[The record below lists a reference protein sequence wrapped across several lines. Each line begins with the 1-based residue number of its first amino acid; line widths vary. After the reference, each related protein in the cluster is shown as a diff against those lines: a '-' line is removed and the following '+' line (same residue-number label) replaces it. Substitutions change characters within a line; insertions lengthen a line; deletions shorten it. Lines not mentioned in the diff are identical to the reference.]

1 MVRYGFKFKSL
12 VLANCIRG
20 EKEEKLKEPLTQEE
34 KELVKEFREEVEE
47 YRKAGMEDFLYAI
60 DFDLE

>member
-1 MVRYGFKFKSL
+1 MDSSSK
-12 VLANCIRG
+12 VLCWRIALG
-20 EKEEKLKEPLTQEE
+20 EEKEEKLKEPLTQEE

>member
-1 MVRYGFKFKSL
+1 MDSSSK
-12 VLANCIRG
+12 VLCWRIALG
-20 EKEEKLKEPLTQEE
+20 EEKLKEPLTQEE